1 VTPADGPPMPME
13 AEPQDQKP
21 LSLMTVSRDVVLPL
35 GVVQALV
42 LMIAVAVACIVLV
55 RRHPPEEKAPGER

>member
-1 VTPADGPPMPME
+1 
-13 AEPQDQKP
+13 
-21 LSLMTVSRDVVLPL
+21 MTVSRDVVLPL

-55 RRHPPEEKAPGER
+55 RRHPPDEKAPDR

>member
-1 VTPADGPPMPME
+1 MPPMPLMPVE
-13 AEPQDQKP
+13 AEPQDQEP
-21 LSLMTVSRDVVLPL
+21 IPLMTVSRDVVLPL

-55 RRHPPEEKAPGER
+55 RRHPPDEKAPDR